1 MGDLDAPG
9 VPDGAEH
16 RLLVVPPDPANL
28 ELVVPAECV
37 GHQPGNQPATRGAG
51 PDT

>member
-1 MGDLDAPG
+1 
-9 VPDGAEH
+9 
-16 RLLVVPPDPANL
+16 
-28 ELVVPAECV
+28 VVPAECV